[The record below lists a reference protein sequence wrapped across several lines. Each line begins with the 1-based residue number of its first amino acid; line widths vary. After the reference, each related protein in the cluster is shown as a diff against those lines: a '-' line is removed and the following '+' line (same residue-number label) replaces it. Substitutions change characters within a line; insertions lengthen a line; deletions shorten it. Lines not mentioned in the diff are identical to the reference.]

1 MEKQFSLV
9 GITAMIQTDRFI
21 VYVFTLFI
29 SAFCLFSI
37 VDSYFFYSALSACNQ
52 MPSRSVLDSAHV
64 QEDMRILCGYES
76 SFIYELCADKL
87 GRSDN
92 SIPALLM
99 KR

>member
-1 MEKQFSLV
+1 MEKQFSLA
-9 GITAMIQTDRFI
+9 GIMAMSDKTLICCFSVFVFFI
-21 VYVFTLFI
+21 
-29 SAFCLFSI
+29 AFCMV

-52 MPSRSVLDSAHV
+52 MPSRSVLDSAHA